1 MSKSLSLI
9 ITVFVI
15 GFSFFA
21 TPARADFKDNFVTLM
36 NIEYGRVCEVK
47 IEGWVTKTIRV
58 DWTSE
63 TVLFHT
69 MKVFAEI
76 GDAKELLYADG
87 VRYFKFPNDLGGYNI
102 IDWKTGE
109 KRSVNESAPYYFPN

>member
-1 MSKSLSLI
+1 MRRALFLLL
-9 ITVFVI
+9 TVCVI
-15 GFSFFA
+15 GFSVLA
-21 TPARADFKDNFVTLM
+21 TPAIADIKGDFVALM

-47 IEGWVTKTIRV
+47 IEGWVTKTIKV

-69 MKVFAEI
+69 MRVFAEI

-87 VRYFKFPNDLGGYNI
+87 VRYFKFPNDAGGYNI

-109 KRSVNESAPYYFPN
+109 KRSVDESAPYFFPN

>member
-1 MSKSLSLI
+1 MKNLLFISI
-9 ITVFVI
+9 AVFVI
-15 GFSFFA
+15 GFSLVA
-21 TPARADFKDNFVTLM
+21 TPANADFKGDFTSLM

-47 IEGWVTKTIRV
+47 LEGWVTKTIRV

-69 MKVFAEI
+69 MKVFSEI

-87 VRYFKFPNDLGGYNI
+87 VRYFKFPNDVGGYNI

-109 KRSVNESAPYYFPN
+109 KRSVSESAPYFFPN